1 MTKAYNKC
9 TTLFLIKTWSWL
21 ATVHITGVLVSVIW
35 TTPYV
40 KQQTPNNRRKTTDEK
55 QQTLALSMENNV
67 TSNTC

>member
-1 MTKAYNKC
+1 MTKAYIKC

-40 KQQTPNNRRKTTDEK
+40 KNRRQTTDEK